1 MSISP
6 LVAAVLA
13 PPAAEPRDV
22 ALLLDF
28 DGTLSHIVPRS
39 EDARLVAGARGVL
52 EGLRDRLGLLG
63 FVSGRGL
70 ADLEALVGIA
80 GCAYAG
86 NHGMEIRHPGGPAEL
101 VPEVRPWLGPVRAFG
116 EALDA
121 VRLNQEGI
129 RLEDKGASLS
139 LHWRTAPDPVRA
151 EDAARRW
158 LAPHAAESGFAVTWG
173 RMVMEVRPPVV
184 VHKGTAI
191 RALVAAAG
199 TAHAAY
205 VGDDR
210 TDADGWAELRRMVT
224 AGELRRCLAIAADGE
239 GVPAA
244 VLEAADVHVPGPE
257 GVLELLRDLRDAV
270 A

>member
-1 MSISP
+1 MSLPP

-13 PPAAEPRDV
+13 PPAAAPRDV

-39 EDARLVAGARGVL
+39 EDARLVAGAREAL
-52 EGLRDRLGLLG
+52 EALRGRLGLLG

-70 ADLEALVGIA
+70 ADLEGLVGIP

-86 NHGMEIRHPGGPAEL
+86 NHGMEIRHPGGPAEV
-101 VPEVRPWLGPVRAFG
+101 VPEVRPWVARVNAFG
-116 EALDA
+116 AALDA
-121 VRLNQEGI
+121 GRLDQEGI

-158 LAPHAAESGFAVTWG
+158 LAPHATVAGFAVTWG

-199 TAHAAY
+199 TAVAAY

-210 TDADGWAELRRMVT
+210 TDADGWAELRRM
-224 AGELRRCLAIAADGE
+224 ADRGELRRCLAVAADGD
-239 GVPAA
+239 GVPPA

-257 GVLELLRDLRDAV
+257 GVLAMLRGLLA
-270 A
+270 AIG